1 MQTTTADEFLD
12 LACLTHAGNDAVRRR
27 DQAEAILAA
36 SAGLMR
42 DDTYV
47 AAAVG
52 NIRALR
58 EHLDRDADAATRRGG
73 PRGWDAL
80 LYLCNGASRLAR
92 PGIRSRARASCSTV
106 VRIRG
111 RAASCIRCG
120 TRPSRVPLAS
130 ARRVRLR
137 RRHTHRHARSS
148 SFCSMRAPIRTTS
161 RHFTTCTSCATRAG
175 ASCYSRGDF
184 GSGCGSTI
192 CWVHR

>member
-80 LYLCNGASRLAR
+80 LYLCNAR
-92 PGIRSRARASCSTV
+92 ITPRMSWD
-106 VRIRG
+106 
-111 RAASCIRCG
+111 
-120 TRPSRVPLAS
+120 PLAC
-130 ARRVRLR
+130 ARLLLDRGADPR
-137 RRHTHRHARSS
+137 THA
-148 SFCSMRAPIRTTS
+148 
-161 RHFTTCTSCATRAG
+161 FTCEMPYTAITGALGVGEAG
-175 ASCYSRGDF
+175 P
-184 GSGCGSTI
+184 
-192 CWVHR
+192 V